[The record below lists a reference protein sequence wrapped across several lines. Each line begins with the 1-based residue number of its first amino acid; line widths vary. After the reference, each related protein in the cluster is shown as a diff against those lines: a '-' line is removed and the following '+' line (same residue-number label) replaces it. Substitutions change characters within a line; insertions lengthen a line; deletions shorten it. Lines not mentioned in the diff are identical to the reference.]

1 MGNVFPLL
9 ERREGPARGPD
20 ALVGTMSCIEGLL
33 TQVARDAEPE
43 IQQRLRGLF
52 GGMIRA
58 YLPQTWVFR
67 TEDGI
72 ASMLVDAAGR
82 ISVQSGAAKPADV
95 TIEVGHERLKAAL
108 TTRRRDGVPPGP
120 LTVTPHTA
128 KGRTAF
134 EYLRGR
140 LGL

>member
-1 MGNVFPLL
+1 
-9 ERREGPARGPD
+9 
-20 ALVGTMSCIEGLL
+20 MSCVEALL
-33 TQVARDAEPE
+33 RRVAQDAEPE
-43 IQQRLRGLF
+43 IQQRLHGLF

-67 TEDGI
+67 TEDGV
-72 ASMLVDAAGR
+72 ATLRVDAAGKF
-82 ISVQSGAAKPADV
+82 SVESGEATLADV
-95 TIEVGHERLKAAL
+95 TVEIGHARLKAAL
-108 TTRRRDGVPPGP
+108 TTRRREAVPSGP
-120 LTVTPHTA
+120 LAVTPHTA

>member
-1 MGNVFPLL
+1 
-9 ERREGPARGPD
+9 
-20 ALVGTMSCIEGLL
+20 MSCVERLL
-33 TQVARDAEPE
+33 QAVAKDAELE
-43 IQQRLRGLF
+43 IQQRLHGLF
-52 GGMIRA
+52 GGMLRA

-72 ASMLVDAAGR
+72 ASFCVDAAGKVTVR
-82 ISVQSGAAKPADV
+82 AGAASPADV
-95 TIEVGHERLKAAL
+95 TIETGHERLRVAL
-108 TTRRRDGVPPGP
+108 TTRRREAVPPGP

-134 EYLRGR
+134 EFLRGR

>member
-1 MGNVFPLL
+1 
-9 ERREGPARGPD
+9 
-20 ALVGTMSCIEGLL
+20 MSCVERLL
-33 TQVARDAEPE
+33 QSVAKEAEPE
-43 IQQRLRGLF
+43 IQQRLHGLF

-67 TEDGI
+67 TEDGT
-72 ASMLVDAAGR
+72 ASFLVDP
-82 ISVQSGAAKPADV
+82 SGKITVKPGAVNPADV
-95 TIEVGHERLKAAL
+95 TIETSHDRLKIAL
-108 TTRRRDGVPPGP
+108 TTRRREAVPPGP
-120 LTVTPHTA
+120 FTVTPHTA